1 MRTFLK
7 VSLVLVI
14 ISAVSVFAS
23 SSGSETKFVPSQN
36 VNLTVKITG
45 FDELEGKALIALW
58 NNGENFPDKDGK
70 VYKSATLNANA
81 YVLKY
86 TFNVPVGTYAIAL
99 FHDADSD
106 GELST
111 NFLGIPT
118 EGYGFSN
125 NVSPT
130 FSAPSFDEAKFN
142 LQKDTE
148 IEIKL
153 IYLL

>member
-1 MRTFLK
+1 MRTINK
-7 VSLVLVI
+7 TTVLFMLA
-14 ISAVSVFAS
+14 SALMFGFT
-23 SSGSETKFVPSQN
+23 SSGPGSAHPAVQN

-45 FDELEGKALIALW
+45 FEELKGKARIALW
-58 NNGENFPDKDGK
+58 NNGDKFPDKDGK
-70 VYKSATLNANA
+70 VYKSASINANA
-81 YVLKY
+81 STLRY
-86 TFNVPVGTYAIAL
+86 TFNVPPGTYAVAL
-99 FHDADSD
+99 FHDEDSD

-125 NVSPT
+125 NVKPV
-130 FSAPSFDEAKFN
+130 FGAPSYDEAKFSI
-142 LQKDTE
+142 QKDTE